1 MKLSDKIGLA
11 MLVAACLAFVA
22 LRFWNL
28 TASCLWFD
36 EIFTVHAAEM
46 DFSNSLWFVAQDL
59 IHPPLSY
66 ILLKFWIFAGGT
78 GLFWLRFFP
87 VFFAILSL
95 IPLVFLCRELRLS
108 YSTIAVAVLFLAA
121 NGCLIKYAQEV
132 RMYSL
137 FLFFAGFSMW
147 LFARFLNLGKN
158 IWLLT
163 FLNVLLVY
171 THYFGWLVVL
181 SEITAIVVLQRIKI
195 RQTLVMLGI
204 LLASFTPW
212 IFAVWKA
219 AQINANLGQNIG
231 WIGKPDLATLVQFL
245 FDLIEPFYYQQ
256 SSIEAPSV
264 FVVTVP
270 ILLLMITALIIYL
283 VDWKK
288 ESEIDRQNLIL
299 LAIFTI
305 LPVLAALVASYVLPY
320 SVWGTRHLIFVFVP
334 FAILSAIALTK
345 IKVLP
350 LVGIFLA
357 LISLFFGAAFL
368 IQLSRQTPVYIWCAW
383 ENLAVNLDKT
393 KPAKIYVFE
402 DLVAYDLWFALR
414 DAEKNFEIV
423 KVGGIEGLVE
433 DTAYF
438 LPRGFDKVQTTDAD
452 GITGERFF
460 VAYRDAT
467 FNEKHPPLKNLRDK
481 GYKIGSPVIFDTNP
495 KAGISN
501 PSLKGYLVEVWK

>member
-1 MKLSDKIGLA
+1 MKLSEKIGLA
-11 MLVAACLAFVA
+11 ALVAVCLAFVA
-22 LRFWNL
+22 VRFWNL

-46 DFSNSLWFVAQDL
+46 DFGNSIWFVAQDL

-66 ILLKFWIFAGGT
+66 ILLKLWILAGGT
-78 GLFWLRFFP
+78 SLFWLRFFS

-95 IPLVFLCRELRLS
+95 VPLIFLCRELRLN
-108 YSTIAVAVLFLAA
+108 YTTIAVAVLFLAV

-132 RMYSL
+132 RMYSP
-137 FLFFAGFSMW
+137 FLFFAILSMW
-147 LFARFLNLGKN
+147 LFARFLHLGKN

-163 FLNVLLVY
+163 IINVLLVY

-181 SEITAIVVLQRIKI
+181 SEIVSIIVLQRIKI
-195 RQTLVMLGI
+195 RQMLIMLGI
-204 LLASFTPW
+204 LLASFAPW

-231 WIGKPDLATLVQFL
+231 WIGKPDLATIAQFL
-245 FDLIEPFYYQQ
+245 LDLIEPFYYQQ
-256 SSIEAPSV
+256 SSIEATSI
-264 FVVTVP
+264 FMITIP
-270 ILLLMITALIIYL
+270 ILMLLFMALVIYL

-299 LAIFTI
+299 LGIFTT

-345 IKVLP
+345 IKILP
-350 LVGIFLA
+350 LVGIFLG
-357 LISLFFGAAFL
+357 LIFICFGAAFL
-368 IQLSRQTPVYIWCAW
+368 IQANRATPVYIWCAW
-383 ENLAVNLDKT
+383 ENLAANLDKN

-423 KVGGIEGLVE
+423 KVNGIEGLVE

-438 LPRGFDKVQTTDAD
+438 LPRGFETVQKAD
-452 GITGERFF
+452 ENGITGERFF
-460 VAYRDAT
+460 IAYRDSS
-467 FNEKHPPLKNLRDK
+467 FNELHAPLRNLVKK
-481 GYKIGSPVIFDTNP
+481 GYKIGAPIVFDTNP
-495 KAGISN
+495 NANSAN